1 MSIKATD
8 CKSYHLILAQGS
20 GEDFNKINPAGY
32 NFVHID
38 AEYSEFT
45 CVECHTGGPQK

>member
-1 MSIKATD
+1 
-8 CKSYHLILAQGS
+8 LAQGS
-20 GEDFNKINPAGY
+20 GEAFNQIDPKGH
-32 NFVHID
+32 NFIHID